1 MSDDVTRIVF
11 HFVLG
16 LALVGCQRGKEQAV
30 TIEPSTMPPYSSVA
44 PADPFGASAGAYTK
58 LREVT
63 DQALAIRWTGRLEE
77 FADWL
82 EEQTVAIERSLGL
95 LKALRVGP
103 GDQYAVANA
112 RVAML
117 YDHIA
122 QGLTTASNA
131 AEASGH
137 DADWKGQQARI
148 WTQSS
153 AFWARC
159 VRGCSTSGTH
169 LDAWD
174 LHCRRGLANSQAKLA
189 LSAEIESP
197 RQPK

>member
-1 MSDDVTRIVF
+1 MKRIVF

-16 LALVGCQRGKEQAV
+16 SLLVGCQRGKENAV
-30 TIEPSTMPPYSSVA
+30 VIEPSTIHRQAGAA
-44 PADPFGASAGAYTK
+44 PADPFGASSGAYTK
-58 LREVT
+58 LRGVT
-63 DQALAIRWTGRLEE
+63 DEALARRWTGRLDE
-77 FADWL
+77 FPEWL
-82 EEQTVAIERSLGL
+82 EEETVAIERSLGL

-112 RVAML
+112 RIAML

-122 QGLTTASNA
+122 LGLADATRA
-131 AEASGH
+131 AEAVGH

-148 WTQSS
+148 WLQASS
-153 AFWARC
+153 FWARC
-159 VRGCSTSGTH
+159 VRGCSASGTH

-174 LHCRRGLANSQAKLA
+174 LRCRRGLANSQANLE
-189 LSAEIESP
+189 LSPEIESP